1 MVVYFETIVST
12 YSFSRDERLS
22 MALKLSARTRRKV
35 APTRIFVFRK
45 EVFPLRLCSVGVMG
59 IEL

>member
-1 MVVYFETIVST
+1 MVLYFETIDST

-22 MALKLSARTRRKV
+22 IALKLSARTRRRV
-35 APTRIFVFRK
+35 APIRIFVLRK
-45 EVFPLRLCSVGVMG
+45 EDFPLLLCSVGVMG